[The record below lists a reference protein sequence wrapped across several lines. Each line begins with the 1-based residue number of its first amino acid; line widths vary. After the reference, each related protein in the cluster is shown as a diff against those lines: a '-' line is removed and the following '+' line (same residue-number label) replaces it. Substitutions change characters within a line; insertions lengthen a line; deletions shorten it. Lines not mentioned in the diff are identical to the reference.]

1 METGRT
7 TLAQVRRVDCGYR
20 LTAIIA
26 PLATYAN
33 VGVLWKFNGSF
44 RAQIKDDRTRN
55 GRQLKEIRSKTTFF
69 YRSIDCE
76 N

>member
-33 VGVLWKFNGSF
+33 VGVLCKTNGSLL
-44 RAQIKDDRTRN
+44 AEIK
-55 GRQLKEIRSKTTFF
+55 KKTATGTVA
-69 YRSIDCE
+69 